1 MSALR
6 IEDRDIPLDPDG
18 YLVNLS
24 DWQPEVAR
32 ALAREEGIELDERH
46 WEVLELL
53 RRFYDEF
60 QLAPANRPLIKYV
73 ALKLGPEK
81 GNSLYL
87 NALFQG
93 PPAKRAAR
101 LAGLP
106 RPTNCL

>member
-1 MSALR
+1 MNALHVAG
-6 IEDRDIPLDPDG
+6 RDIPLDPDG
-18 YLVNLS
+18 YLVELD

-32 ALAREEGIELDERH
+32 ALAQDEGIELDERH
-46 WEVLELL
+46 WEILELL

-73 ALKLGPEK
+73 SLKLGAEK

-106 RPTNCL
+106 RPANCF